1 MTERRIAEGG
11 RRMFSAAALLQG
23 FFAKPKKEPVKPAP
37 QKKKLNSTTMTM
49 RALSDLG
56 ESIASSTHVIYGQVR
71 LYLCVTMDPKPEA
84 LQAQMAKDK
93 RAAKGMFE
101 VDEMWSAA
109 EVNKRWAKDAVL
121 TDGEGHVIDSALIG
135 ARGMTDA
142 GANEVFFEFN
152 ALDIYPEKM
161 YLANGE
167 TRIRVR

>member
-1 MTERRIAEGG
+1 MIAMAANCLQRFFG
-11 RRMFSAAALLQG
+11 RPE
-23 FFAKPKKEPVKPAP
+23 AKRPQPKPAP
-37 QKKKLNSTTMTM
+37 VRKTPGSSTMTM

-56 ESIASSTHVIYGQVR
+56 DSIATSTHVIYGTVR
-71 LYLCVTMDPKPEA
+71 LYLCVTMEPKPEA
-84 LQAQMAKDK
+84 LRAQMEADK
-93 RAAKGMFE
+93 RASKGMFK

-121 TDGEGHVIDSALIG
+121 TDAQGRVIEQTLIG

-142 GANEVFFEFN
+142 GAKEVFFEFN

-161 YLANGE
+161 YLTNGE

>member
-1 MTERRIAEGG
+1 MIT
-11 RRMFSAAALLQG
+11 AAAILQSL
-23 FFAKPKKEPVKPAP
+23 FARPEPAPKKRVPE
-37 QKKKLNSTTMTM
+37 KKTPGSITMTM

-56 ESIASSTHVIYGQVR
+56 ECIASSTHVIYGQVR
-71 LYLCVTMDPKPEA
+71 LYLCVTMEPKPEA
-84 LQAQMAKDK
+84 LKAQIQRDK

-109 EVNKRWAKDAVL
+109 EVNKRWAKNAVL
-121 TDGEGHVIDSALIG
+121 TDSEGHVIDGALIG

-161 YLANGE
+161 YLSNGE

>member
-56 ESIASSTHVIYGQVR
+56 ESIASSTH
-71 LYLCVTMDPKPEA
+71 LCVTMEPKPEA